1 MFPMIYNRR
10 NLDIGTILKGEY
22 LHLQT
27 VMKKSLLWRAQL
39 LHIEKNPSLID
50 ILVSTRLPTNPV
62 TL

>member
-1 MFPMIYNRR
+1 MHTYIHNT
-10 NLDIGTILKGEY
+10 DEY

-27 VMKKSLLWRAQL
+27 VMKNPIMARPVIAYR
-39 LHIEKNPSLID
+39 KNLSLID